1 MTAAAI
7 ILGVV
12 VALLLVERLQERRHA
27 NPDVAKLIGLCDRL
41 CQRLQ
46 APSAAILEHD
56 EQVRQRR
63 DEEYAPPA
71 VTPDDDD
78 AFWMSREKLAEL
90 AMQQEMSGGRP
101 D

>member
-1 MTAAAI
+1 MIATLI
-7 ILGVV
+7 ILSVV
-12 VALLLVERLQERRHA
+12 VMLLLAERMQEHRHA

-46 APSAAILEHD
+46 APHAAVLEHD

-71 VTPDDDD
+71 VTPEVDEE
-78 AFWMSREKLAEL
+78 FWASREKLAEL
-90 AMQQEMSGGRP
+90 MMDQETGGR